1 MTRRRSPVRGLL
13 VGAAVSIAL
22 IGCSSTTPTIGPTGI
37 AGTPGATSVATSNP
51 PTVGPSAT
59 PEATAA
65 ASCAQSVLAGMTE
78 AQRVGQLFMVALDNN
93 TLTSGYRAA
102 IRTYHL
108 GSLWYHRS
116 TLGTA
121 ALRTVSDQIQALA
134 TADATAGVGFLISA
148 NQEGGLIQGLSGPG
162 FDTIP
167 SAVIQGTWSTDDL
180 QANASTWGDQ
190 LADAG
195 LNVDFAPVADVVP
208 AGTASQNAPIGQ
220 LKREYGST
228 VDRVSSHVVAF
239 ISGLH
244 EAGIATVTKHFPG
257 LGRVEGNTDNTA
269 AVIDD
274 VTTIDDPYLGTFA
287 AAIDAGSEYVMISL
301 ATYTKIDPDHLAA
314 FSPTIMGDLLR
325 NKLGFDGVIMSDTL
339 SATAVI
345 NLTPAVRA
353 VRFLEA
359 GGDMIVL
366 NPLSTAITMAKAVLS
381 RTTSNAAFKA
391 RVDDAAL
398 RILEAKGDAGLL
410 PCG

>member
-1 MTRRRSPVRGLL
+1 
-13 VGAAVSIAL
+13 
-22 IGCSSTTPTIGPTGI
+22 
-37 AGTPGATSVATSNP
+37 
-51 PTVGPSAT
+51 
-59 PEATAA
+59 
-65 ASCAQSVLAGMTE
+65 MTE
-78 AQRVGQLFMVALDNN
+78 AQRVGQLFMVALDKDV
-93 TLTSGYRAA
+93 LSAEAKDA
-102 IRTYHL
+102 IRTDHL
-108 GSLWYHRS
+108 GSFWYKR
-116 TLGTA
+116 TTVGVA
-121 ALRTVSDQIQALA
+121 ALRAVSDQLQALA
-134 TADATAGVGFLISA
+134 TPDATARVGFLISA

-167 SAVIQGTWSTDDL
+167 SAVVQGTWSAADL
-180 QANASTWGDQ
+180 ETHASTWGAQ
-190 LADAG
+190 LAAAG

-228 VDRVSSHVVAF
+228 VDRVRTHVVAF
-239 ISGLH
+239 IAGMH

-274 VTTIDDPYLGTFA
+274 VTTPDDPYLGTFA
-287 AAIDAGSEYVMISL
+287 GAIDAGTEYVMISL

-325 NKLGFDGVIMSDTL
+325 DKLGFGGVIMSDTL

-353 VRFLEA
+353 TRFLEA

-366 NPLSTAITMAKAVLS
+366 NPRS
-381 RTTSNAAFKA
+381 RWRRRS
-391 RVDDAAL
+391 
-398 RILEAKGDAGLL
+398 
-410 PCG
+410 